1 MNQGVAQRERQTGA
15 RHDVVLTS
23 GILGGIDRGLSA
35 TRRHLGTGPFF
46 GEEACLERQ
55 TPAEN
60 MDLSPS
66 ASRDRRALDNS
77 KIDTGEYNMTRIG
90 PGTVAAGALAIF
102 LVLVTAYA
110 AGRLSV
116 DAPPSACETTTG
128 CSRCAPAEA
137 DAAPATPSTPAA
149 ECENVKNI
157 ENVGTPAIDGGP
169 QPTLAFP
176 TELPPR
182 NRGLV
187 IEVPVEAEL
196 APVGANHL

>member
-1 MNQGVAQRERQTGA
+1 
-15 RHDVVLTS
+15 
-23 GILGGIDRGLSA
+23 
-35 TRRHLGTGPFF
+35 LGTGPFF

-90 PGTVAAGALAIF
+90 PGTVAAGVLAIF
-102 LVLVTAYA
+102 LVLVTAYT

-137 DAAPATPSTPAA
+137 DAAPATPSAPAA
-149 ECENVKNI
+149 ECENA
-157 ENVGTPAIDGGP
+157 EHAGTQAIDGGP

-187 IEVPVEAEL
+187 IEVPVEADL